1 MLDIAP
7 TSDSSPH
14 ARMPLDFTPYLLS
27 ASPPGSAFD
36 FHSFH
41 DSLHSSDFNTF
52 PPLSHFENPE
62 SQACGKAYGNC
73 SLNRRHNAPL
83 KSIILKSDSDGD
95 LSSGATSDGESSPS
109 SPCSPGRMRKRVSFA
124 DHCGKALAQVR
135 IMSEASDEPPRFK
148 PELLAS
154 ITHGAQASVT
164 DKPPLKLTFSQPASD
179 YLAFRDKIEKNFV
192 SLENVILNDYTVVG
206 TIKVKNISFEKKVF
220 VRYTCSSWES
230 HEDVVATYVP
240 GPGDIPGRPSCHD
253 TFAFEFEVPPTSD
266 VSKSVEFAVC
276 YDADGTQ
283 YWDSNNGSNYGI
295 VWEAFRGTPKPCT
308 LDNDNNNNPFVFGPT
323 TLTDFA
329 CWHHID
335 TSTPVSYT
343 HLTLPTMAVV

>member
-7 TSDSSPH
+7 TSDSSPG
-14 ARMPLDFTPYLLS
+14 ARMPRDFTPYLLS
-27 ASPPGSAFD
+27 ASPPGSVFD
-36 FHSFH
+36 FHNFQSFA
-41 DSLHSSDFNTF
+41 SGDFESF
-52 PPLSHFENPE
+52 SPLSHFESPHFESPE

-73 SLNRRHNAPL
+73 SLNSRRNGPL

-95 LSSGATSDGESSPS
+95 LSSGATSDGESTPT

-148 PELLAS
+148 PELLAT
-154 ITHGAQASVT
+154 ITQGATASVT

-179 YLAFRDKIEKNFV
+179 YLAFRDKIEKNLV

-206 TIKVKNISFEKKVF
+206 TIKVKNVSFKKKVF
-220 VRYTCSSWES
+220 VRYTYTSWES
-230 HEDVVATYVP
+230 HEDVVATYVR

-253 TFAFEFEVPPTSD
+253 TFTFEFEVPPTSN

-283 YWDSNNGSNYGI
+283 HWDSNGGANYGI
-295 VWEAFRGTPKPCT
+295 VWEVFREPTPPQPVIHG
-308 LDNDNNNNPFVFGPT
+308 NDNNNNPFVFGPS

-335 TSTPVSYT
+335 TSTPYY
-343 HLTLPTMAVV
+343 